1 MVDDIPYHAAILRE
15 GFCFLMGF
23 AAGCLWVVLGVAV
36 VQSLSRKKR
45 IARKTMTAGQHK
57 SRRKGEVHSAII
69 FVVFA
74 VASLLPTF
82 LLLVNAKS
90 PTEPAPMA
98 MQTVDPQDEPA
109 DELSLALGTYD
120 HPKTAA
126 YCIAGAV
133 LGAILSLT
141 IFPGKAETNAGVI
154 RQLAAKFGS
163 SMAVAVAFG
172 PMSMDYFGVT
182 RLNSMLAVSATLS
195 LFGVSAIHQVGPTAV
210 TWIVSKVKTFLGIQ
224 DNEPK

>member
-1 MVDDIPYHAAILRE
+1 VADDIAHHAAILRE
-15 GFCFLMGF
+15 GFCFLMGCV
-23 AAGCLWVVLGVAV
+23 AGCLWVVYGIAFIR
-36 VQSLSRKKR
+36 SRRKKR
-45 IARKTMTAGQHK
+45 LARQQMTSSQHK
-57 SRRKGEVHSAII
+57 SRRPGEVQASVI
-69 FVVFA
+69 FVVFLL
-74 VASLLPTF
+74 ASLLPSI

-90 PTEPAPMA
+90 PAEPMVVSAQA
-98 MQTVDPQDEPA
+98 VDPPEKPA
-109 DELSLALGTYD
+109 DALALALGTYD

-172 PMSMDYFGVT
+172 PVAMDYFGVT
-182 RLNSMLAVSATLS
+182 RLNSMLAISAALS
-195 LFGVSAIHQVGPTAV
+195 LCGVTALHQVGPTAV
-210 TWIVSKVKTFLGIQ
+210 IWIVDKIKVIFGIR
-224 DNEPK
+224 DNENK